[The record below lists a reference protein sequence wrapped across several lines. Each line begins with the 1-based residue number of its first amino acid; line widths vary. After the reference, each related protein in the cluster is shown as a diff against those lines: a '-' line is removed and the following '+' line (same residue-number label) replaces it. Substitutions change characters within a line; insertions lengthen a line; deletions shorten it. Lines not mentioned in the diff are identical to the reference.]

1 MKMSLDKFG
10 LGGVSKSSEKP
21 VKKSSIKKKAK
32 KTSETEDTAEES
44 KVDSSIKPTTE
55 GRKKY
60 HLKCS
65 STKCT
70 YDRVLNKKELNEDDY
85 VCRKCGQKMKVT
97 KMG

>member
-1 MKMSLDKFG
+1 MSLDKFG

-21 VKKSSIKKKAK
+21 AKKGSGKKKTK
-32 KTSETEDTAEES
+32 KTSETEDVAEES
-44 KVDSSIKPTTE
+44 NVDLSIKPTTE

-70 YDRVLNKKELNEDDY
+70 YDRVLNKKELSEDDY
-85 VCRKCGQKMKVT
+85 VCRKCGQKMKIT
-97 KMG
+97 KVV